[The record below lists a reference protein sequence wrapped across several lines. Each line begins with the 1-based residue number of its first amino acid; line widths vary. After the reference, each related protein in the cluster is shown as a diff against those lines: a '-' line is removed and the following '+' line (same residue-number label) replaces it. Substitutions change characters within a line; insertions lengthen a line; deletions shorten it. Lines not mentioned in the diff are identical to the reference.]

1 MSINNPYNY
10 SLPNNFVIKN
20 KFENKQDVSQLNT
33 ANVKKSNNKFD
44 QYKEQAI
51 MTAPP
56 EELTY
61 MLYDGIVK
69 FLKKAKIYMEQKDF
83 EGINDSLKRAQDI
96 ITELNITLNMDY
108 EISKN
113 LRSLYDFMLRR
124 LIDANIK
131 KESSIV
137 DEVLDLAVDLRDTWK
152 EAVKLAKK
160 ES

>member
-1 MSINNPYNY
+1 
-10 SLPNNFVIKN
+10 
-20 KFENKQDVSQLNT
+20 
-33 ANVKKSNNKFD
+33 
-44 QYKEQAI
+44 